1 MKDIKN
7 YTAEKYETGG
17 TAVYKQVKEG
27 IYECI
32 DDDEIMYVTS
42 LSFVQEP
49 EFEEGEFADNIS
61 QYPLEDILD
70 EFYCHISDFYEE
82 LNVADS
88 TVCYLEFGAMD
99 LEDIVNLRGIIGKHV
114 YNAEYEKEGQVYI
127 KLVIE

>member
-7 YTAEKYETGG
+7 YNAPKYDMEPEKYKKVE
-17 TAVYKQVKEG
+17 EG
-27 IYECI
+27 IYECEEDGDVI
-32 DDDEIMYVTS
+32 YVTS
-42 LSFVQEP
+42 LSFEQEP

-70 EFYCHISDFYEE
+70 EYYCHISDFYEE
-82 LNVADS
+82 LIVSAS
-88 TVCYLEFGAMD
+88 KTCYLEFGAMD

-114 YNAEYEKEGQVYI
+114 YNAEYEKDGQFYV

>member
-7 YTAEKYETGG
+7 YDAAKYEKEPG
-17 TAVYKQVKEG
+17 KFKRIEEG
-27 IYECI
+27 IYECEEDGDI
-32 DDDEIMYVTS
+32 IYVTS

-49 EFEEGEFADNIS
+49 EFEEGEFAGEIS

-82 LNVADS
+82 LNLSDS
-88 TVCYLEFGAMD
+88 KTCYLEFGAMD
-99 LEDIVNLRGIIGKHV
+99 LEDIVSLRGIIGKHV
-114 YNAEYEKEGQVYI
+114 YNAEYEKDGQVYI